1 MRQQLREIQEEREQ
15 QHSEIQALK
24 EQVRELLL
32 TRQEPEQ
39 IHRSQTL
46 PSTPKSHNTGSQ
58 HPPLSPDSER
68 LDPDSSQPSQSLVSS
83 APAQHQQPSTEGP
96 EIALL
101 IDSNGKY
108 IDVKQIFPRHRSVKH
123 WCPNTNKALELLTE
137 SQLGHP
143 SHIIIHTGT
152 NDLRSQQDR
161 VYDSLRAVVE
171 KARHTFPNSK
181 IILSTL
187 LQRKDF
193 HPNTINKINS
203 NISRHCAIVPNVYL
217 AHHPDLDTDCLYD
230 HVHI

>member
-68 LDPDSSQPSQSLVSS
+68 PDPDSSQPSQSLVSS
-83 APAQHQQPSTEGP
+83 APAQHSSTHLTAAQHQPAHEGP

-108 IDVKQIFPRHRSVKH
+108 NRH
-123 WCPNTNKALELLTE
+123 KA
-137 SQLGHP
+137 
-143 SHIIIHTGT
+143 
-152 NDLRSQQDR
+152 
-161 VYDSLRAVVE
+161 
-171 KARHTFPNSK
+171 
-181 IILSTL
+181 TL
-187 LQRKDF
+187 PPTQ
-193 HPNTINKINS
+193 S
-203 NISRHCAIVPNVYL
+203 C
-217 AHHPDLDTDCLYD
+217 
-230 HVHI
+230 